1 VIDAGLRVLLVSRE
15 PMFRL
20 GLETLLARESMTV
33 VSSVSTPTEA
43 LDVIATASPSLV
55 LLARLLDRAPVKH
68 SVRLLRAAGASVPI
82 LVVSSDAPARE
93 IAAAVDAGASSWITA
108 LATGAEIAAAVRAV
122 ASGLI
127 VVSRSLLP
135 ALVEPLAPRF
145 RPRSIPAPPPA
156 AQIAATTTR
165 RRTPSDLLGDRE
177 RELLELLAAGRPS
190 DEIAEAMGLS
200 QETVKMA
207 TRALTQKLASSFSSP
222 NGVRDASA

>member
-1 VIDAGLRVLLVSRE
+1 MTDAGLRVLLISRE

-20 GLETLLARESMTV
+20 GLETLLAREHMTV

-43 LDVIATASPSLV
+43 LDAIAPASPSLL
-55 LLARLLDRAPVKH
+55 LLARLLDRAPVAH
-68 SVRLLRAAGASVPI
+68 SVRLLRAADASVPI
-82 LVVSSDAPARE
+82 LVVSSDAPAQQ

-108 LATGAEIAAAVRAV
+108 LATGAEIAAAVKAV

-135 ALVEPLAPRF
+135 VLVEPVSPRF
-145 RPRSIPAPPPA
+145 RRRSIPAPAPA

-165 RRTPSDLLGDRE
+165 RRMPSDVLGDRE

-190 DEIAEAMGLS
+190 DEIAEAMSLS
-200 QETVKMA
+200 QQTVKMA
-207 TRALTQKLASSFSSP
+207 TRALTQKLASNFSSP
-222 NGVRDASA
+222 DGVRDASA

>member
-1 VIDAGLRVLLVSRE
+1 MDAELRVLLISRE

-43 LDVIATASPSLV
+43 LDVIASASPSLV

-68 SVRLLRAAGASVPI
+68 SVRLLRGAGASVPI
-82 LVVSSDAPARE
+82 LVVSSDVPARE

-135 ALVEPLAPRF
+135 MLVEPLSPGV
-145 RPRSIPAPPPA
+145 RPRSIPAPPRA

-165 RRTPSDLLGDRE
+165 RRLPSDVLGDRE
-177 RELLELLAAGRPS
+177 RDLLDLLAAGRPS

-207 TRALTQKLASSFSSP
+207 TRALAQKLAGNSSSTK
-222 NGVRDASA
+222 GVRDASA

>member
-1 VIDAGLRVLLVSRE
+1 MDAGLRVLLISRE

-20 GLETLLARESMTV
+20 GLETLLAREHMTI

-43 LDVIATASPSLV
+43 LDMIAPASPSLV
-55 LLARLLDRAPVKH
+55 LLARLLDRAPVTH
-68 SVRLLRAAGASVPI
+68 SVRRLRAAGVSVPI
-82 LVVSSDAPARE
+82 LVVSSDAPAQQ

-108 LATGAEIAAAVRAV
+108 LATGAEIAAAVKAV

-135 ALVEPLAPRF
+135 VLVEPLSPRF
-145 RPRSIPAPPPA
+145 RRSIPAPPPA
-156 AQIAATTTR
+156 AQIAATTTH
-165 RRTPSDLLGDRE
+165 RRTPSGVLGDRE

-207 TRALTQKLASSFSSP
+207 TRALTQKLASNFSSP